1 MQGRIEGFEW
11 RHHDIQS
18 IDRNRYGQAVQLSAV
33 NAPMQ
38 RIIAPSMTVAV
49 LYAISMR
56 LVVGALLL
64 LLPLLTAEAVALNIG
79 APGLVAQNLT
89 TSIWIDHGP
98 ASVLE

>member
-1 MQGRIEGFEW
+1 MLRY
-11 RHHDIQS
+11 IQ
-18 IDRNRYGQAVQLSAV
+18 IDRLLGFRRYGQAVQLSAV

-56 LVVGALLL
+56 LAVGALLL
-64 LLPLLTAEAVALNIG
+64 PLLSLLAAAAAAVALNIG